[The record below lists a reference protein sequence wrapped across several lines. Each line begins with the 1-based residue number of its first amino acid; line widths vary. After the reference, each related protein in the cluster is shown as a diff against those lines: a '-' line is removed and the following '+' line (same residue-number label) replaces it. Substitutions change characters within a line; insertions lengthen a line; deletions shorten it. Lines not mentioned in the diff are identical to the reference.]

1 VLTLTTFSFSACSSP
16 IWSTIGLTM
25 RQGPHQGAQKSTS
38 TGLSDFNTVSSNVAS
53 VTSVDMG
60 NLLSER
66 ISLAGT
72 VGQGVSFPARKWADG
87 ASGRGGCHFGRCRF
101 RSGFEVGDVVLGVDG
116 RRTAGTGCGDG
127 VAVNR
132 VDAIAG
138 GEDSLDGGLRRASLH
153 GEVAIGAKFELIG
166 EQIGPGVGADGHE
179 HSGHGQFRGLRSD
192 GVANRQPG
200 QRILAVD
207 LGHLTVEEELEL
219 LVRAGAVLHG
229 LGGSQLLAAVD
240 ERDLRSETGE
250 ERGFLECRVATAD
263 DGDVLVAEE
272 ESITGGAPAHT

>member
-1 VLTLTTFSFSACSSP
+1 AYRAGIDVMPYVLAVSRFSSVLTLTTFSFSACSSP

-72 VGQGVSFPARKWADG
+72 VGQGVSCPGGRGADG

-127 VAVNR
+127 LAVNR
-132 VDAIAG
+132 VDDIAG

-153 GEVAIGAKFELIG
+153 
-166 EQIGPGVGADGHE
+166 
-179 HSGHGQFRGLRSD
+179 
-192 GVANRQPG
+192 
-200 QRILAVD
+200 
-207 LGHLTVEEELEL
+207 
-219 LVRAGAVLHG
+219 
-229 LGGSQLLAAVD
+229 
-240 ERDLRSETGE
+240 
-250 ERGFLECRVATAD
+250 
-263 DGDVLVAEE
+263 
-272 ESITGGAPAHT
+272 